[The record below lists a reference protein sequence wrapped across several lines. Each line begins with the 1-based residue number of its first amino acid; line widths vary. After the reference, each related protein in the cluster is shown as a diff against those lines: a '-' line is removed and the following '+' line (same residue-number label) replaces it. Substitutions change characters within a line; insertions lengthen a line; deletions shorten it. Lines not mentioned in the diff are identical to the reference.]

1 MILVNG
7 ALCTIQVRP
16 AFKFRPN
23 GREYARLDVGRE
35 MRRAQNALF
44 AIRRGRTMKL
54 YVIPTSHLRNVS
66 AVYIPADGKYAVGS
80 SKKPRKD
87 WTRYE
92 EAWHLLDS

>member
-1 MILVNG
+1 
-7 ALCTIQVRP
+7 
-16 AFKFRPN
+16 
-23 GREYARLDVGRE
+23 
-35 MRRAQNALF
+35 
-44 AIRRGRTMKL
+44 MKL

-92 EAWHLLDS
+92 EAWHLLDSAGHHGVVRVRGLTEINQLTGAKTITRR

>member
-7 ALCTIQVRP
+7 MLCTIQVRP
-16 AFKFRPN
+16 AFRFRPN
-23 GREYARLDVGRE
+23 QREYARLDVGRDI
-35 MRRAQNALF
+35 RKAKAALF

-54 YVIPTSHLRNVS
+54 YVIPLTHLRNIS
-66 AVYIPADGKYAVGS
+66 AVYIPANGKYAVGS

-92 EAWHLLDS
+92 GAWHLLA